1 MEMKQLRMTADAIT
15 RFATVVLVF
24 LSGCHGDQ
32 GATTLSERYGVCA
45 NLPPRASYRSDAPG
59 PDFDVGI
66 LSAKNISLEVF
77 IGGHPRFSHKVM
89 RAGVKTTD
97 GFNLLGKEVSDNR
110 EKLLFAYNRG
120 GKEGPVYV
128 MFMASDLS
136 KVEKI
141 LTKKNLLFS
150 CIGLKGQGYLKN

>member
-1 MEMKQLRMTADAIT
+1 
-15 RFATVVLVF
+15 
-24 LSGCHGDQ
+24 
-32 GATTLSERYGVCA
+32 
-45 NLPPRASYRSDAPG
+45 
-59 PDFDVGI
+59 
-66 LSAKNISLEVF
+66 
-77 IGGHPRFSHKVM
+77 M

-120 GKEGPVYV
+120 GKEGRVYV